1 MVLLDDPSG
10 VLHDLVHGLH
20 HAVRGQATVL
30 YTQIH
35 AAAAAVHPDAQL
47 VSGGKLGAQQVAG
60 VGGEDVVVVKA
71 GGAAV
76 LHQLAHTREGGEA
89 DHFAVQILPDLV
101 QSFQPVKQLHILH
114 LGQIAGEDLIQ
125 MVVRIHKA
133 GVAQHVAA
141 VNDPV
146 GCGVQAGADLLNKAV
161 LAQHIHVV
169 QHAVIVVTGD
179 ELGNVLDKQGRHGL
193 SSFNS

>member
-1 MVLLDDPSG
+1 M
-10 VLHDLVHGLH
+10 
-20 HAVRGQATVL
+20 
-30 YTQIH
+30 
-35 AAAAAVHPDAQL
+35 
-47 VSGGKLGAQQVAG
+47 
-60 VGGEDVVVVKA
+60 GGEDVVVVKA

-125 MVVRIHKA
+125 VVVRIHKA